1 MLRPSVYTCVASVSL
16 LLFGC
21 STTVRG
27 TKKMDDYEQKI
38 SSSTIMWQSNPNL
51 RFQIR
56 KTAGLPSL
64 AAITEPNRQET
75 IENLGKLLQ
84 MLTTKSAGAVSG
96 KLRAKGL
103 FVSELDNDAPTSP
116 KGYQHLIK
124 VYPDFAGSEC
134 SAVNCSHDIGLI
146 VTVWD
151 FGLKKTV
158 WQGDFKVGAPMGG
171 AVTDKLLENFSSSVV
186 DELQR
191 AKLIE

>member
-1 MLRPSVYTCVASVSL
+1 MTKPFIYVCIASVSL

-51 RFQIR
+51 DFRIQ
-56 KTAGLPSL
+56 KTAGLQVL
-64 AAITEPNRQET
+64 ATITESNKQET
-75 IENLGKLLQ
+75 RENLGKLLQ
-84 MLTTKSAGAVSG
+84 MLTTKSVGAVSG

-103 FVSELDNDAPTSP
+103 SVSELANDAPTSP

-124 VYPDFAGSEC
+124 VYPEFAGSEC
-134 SAVNCSHDIGLI
+134 SAINCSHNIGLI

-171 AVTDKLLENFSSSVV
+171 AVTDKLLESFSSSVV
-186 DELQR
+186 DALQK